1 MEIFFGIHSGSQLA
15 AVAAP
20 LHLSGNK
27 NFAGQR
33 SLEKLNAFRTRGGR
47 YLGRFFVGEDEVV
60 EVDVDHVEAAADR
73 QGDLADVV
81 ALSLPQRRRY
91 AQVLKKTNNGTGLRQ
106 NSGHGFE
113 SEGRSEAKWTGP
125 PNTGTR
131 KASPSS

>member
-20 LHLSGNK
+20 MHSSGNK

-33 SLEKLNAFRTRGGR
+33 SLEKLYASTFRARGGR

-73 QGDLADVV
+73 Q
-81 ALSLPQRRRY
+81 
-91 AQVLKKTNNGTGLRQ
+91 
-106 NSGHGFE
+106 
-113 SEGRSEAKWTGP
+113 
-125 PNTGTR
+125 
-131 KASPSS
+131 